1 MFKFTSFIRWGEI
14 LAGFEI
20 HGGPIKIL
28 RAGTYSAFIHC
39 SGGPIPGGPPDVALC
54 PDVASL
60 TVNQFD
66 RCNLLWRSVVRYGTG
81 KTSYSHSPLLRMLDL
96 SQ

>member
-1 MFKFTSFIRWGEI
+1 M
-14 LAGFEI
+14 
-20 HGGPIKIL
+20 
-28 RAGTYSAFIHC
+28 
-39 SGGPIPGGPPDVALC
+39 ALC

-81 KTSYSHSPLLRMLDL
+81 KTSYSYSHSPLLRMLDL